1 MPNFRLLH
9 ITDLH
14 ISIPPDER
22 AIGDLVLWMGLQY
35 LYPSRARRP
44 VLQAVAELAF
54 RLRKTVDT
62 FVLSGDFA
70 DDGEKR
76 NLEAAL
82 SFLDEPADHN
92 ETYLTADEFPTLFDP
107 NRKEYTV
114 FVTPGN
120 HDRFRSATRR
130 LPGGT
135 EFDNIF
141 RSYWS
146 NGLGGAQALTI
157 TKSTGR
163 LSLLSADL
171 CLRRIS
177 DAPLNVWGQGMAY
190 KNTLEA
196 LQDMTSDVA
205 VHYPDSGRL
214 WILHFPPL
222 LDVEPALALRSA
234 SKVIDAAKS
243 VGIKYIIAGHLHR
256 DQYNSYDGVEVICT
270 GTAASDWRAYYGN
283 SIRLFNIDTTA
294 GDLSLS
300 HTLYRYK
307 PNEASFAIA
316 T

>member
-1 MPNFRLLH
+1 MANFRLLH

-14 ISIPPDER
+14 ISIPPDEG
-22 AIGDLVLWMGLQY
+22 AIGELALWMALQF
-35 LYPSRARRP
+35 LYPSRARKP
-44 VLQAVAELAF
+44 VLQAVAALAF
-54 RLRKTVDT
+54 HLRNTVDT

-70 DDGEKR
+70 DDGERR

-82 SFLDEPADHN
+82 SFVDEPASHIDS
-92 ETYLTADEFPTLFDP
+92 YLTDDEFPTLFDP
-107 NRKEYTV
+107 NRREYSV

-141 RSYWS
+141 QSYWS
-146 NGLGGAQALTI
+146 NGLGGVQALTI
-157 TKSTGR
+157 AKSTGR

-171 CLRRIS
+171 CLRQIS
-177 DAPLNVWGQGMAY
+177 HAPLNVWGQGMAY
-190 KNTLEA
+190 ENTLEA
-196 LQDMTSDVA
+196 LKNLTSDVA
-205 VHYPDSGRL
+205 AQYPDSGRL

-234 SKVIDAAKS
+234 SDVLDAAKS

-256 DQYNSYDGVEVICT
+256 NQQNNYDGVEVICT
-270 GTAASDWRAYYGN
+270 GTASSDLRAYYGN
-283 SIRLFNIDTTA
+283 SIRLFDIEVSG

-300 HTLYRYK
+300 QTLYRYR
-307 PNEASFAIA
+307 PSEASFIA
-316 T
+316 G